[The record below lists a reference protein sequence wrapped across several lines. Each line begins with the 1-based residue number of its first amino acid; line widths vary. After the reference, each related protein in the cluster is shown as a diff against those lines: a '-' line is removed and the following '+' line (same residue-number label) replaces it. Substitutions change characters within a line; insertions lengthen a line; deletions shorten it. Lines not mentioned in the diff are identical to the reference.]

1 MGKGK
6 KDGNSFKME
15 KSFNAIPTLSKT
27 PTYLS
32 PVCGL
37 WKDISGLGLRGGKS
51 PFRGRAGDEL

>member
-1 MGKGK
+1 MPKYIPYPSSHPFSTTLLESMGKGK

-37 WKDISGLGLRGGKS
+37 
-51 PFRGRAGDEL
+51 

>member
-37 WKDISGLGLRGGKS
+37 WKDISGLGLRGGEIS
-51 PFRGRAGDEL
+51 LQRQG